1 MESLQVTYRETEIL
15 RQISEGKSNLE
26 IADSLKIEENTV
38 KSHIQN
44 IFNKM
49 RVDNR
54 TEAVTQAIK
63 LGIITIKAG

>member
-1 MESLQVTYRETEIL
+1 MDKLQLTYREIDIL
-15 RQISEGKSNLE
+15 KQLAKGKTNNE
-26 IADSLKIEENTV
+26 IAVIINIREYTV

-54 TEAVTQAIK
+54 TEAVIVAIK
-63 LGIITIKAG
+63 LGIINIKAG